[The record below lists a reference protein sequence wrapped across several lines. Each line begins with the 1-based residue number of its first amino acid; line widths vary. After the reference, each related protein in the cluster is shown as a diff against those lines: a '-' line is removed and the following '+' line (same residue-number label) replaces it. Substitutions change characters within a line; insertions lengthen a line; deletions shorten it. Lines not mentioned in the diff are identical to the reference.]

1 MANNDMEFENEGSAG
16 KFERF
21 LFLMIP
27 IIFTLVLLGVLLTLF
42 NMDFRANALQI
53 ANKIP
58 ILEKWVPNPAVDST
72 DDPQQQQQKQVA
84 SSESTIKELKAELA
98 QQEENL
104 KKLTE
109 EKTAQDTQVQALQQ
123 QIEDM
128 KTEAAEAAVV
138 STEETEDAYQK
149 QVTDLAKLYA
159 GMKASKAAPIME
171 NLTTEE
177 MVQIFSVMNNASK
190 TAILEKMDPK
200 KAADV
205 SIKLKETTTS
215 SDMAI
220 AALQSRL
227 KKEEGTP
234 TTTAATT
241 TNLDK
246 EKLNATFTSMTPSSA
261 ASLLGEMYKISP
273 DKVVTIMN
281 TISDSV
287 RSSIL
292 GEMTKKDSAQT
303 AKIVN
308 RLMGAK

>member
-1 MANNDMEFENEGSAG
+1 MANNDMEIENEESAG

-42 NMDFRANALQI
+42 NMDIRNNVLQV

-58 ILEKWVPNPAVDST
+58 VLEKWVPDPPGDPA
-72 DDPQQQQQKQVA
+72 DPNQQSEKQEA
-84 SSESTIKELKAELA
+84 SSEKTIKELKVQLA

-104 KKLTE
+104 KIVTD
-109 EKTAQDTQVQALQQ
+109 EKVAQEAKVKTLES
-123 QIEDM
+123 QIEKM
-128 KTEAAEAAVV
+128 KTEAEEV
-138 STEETEDAYQK
+138 SAEETEDPYQK

-177 MVQIFSVMNNASK
+177 MVQIFSVMNKASK
-190 TAILEKMDPK
+190 TAILEKMDPQ

-205 SIKLKETTTS
+205 TIKLKETTTS
-215 SDMAI
+215 SDMSI

-227 KKEEGTP
+227 KKEAGTP
-234 TTTAATT
+234 ATTTTS

-246 EKLNATFTSMTPSSA
+246 EKLNQTFSSMTPASA

-281 TISDSV
+281 TVSDSV

-292 GEMTKKDSAQT
+292 GEMTKNDSVQT

>member
-1 MANNDMEFENEGSAG
+1 MANNDMEIENEESAG

-42 NMDFRANALQI
+42 NMDIRNNVLQV

-58 ILEKWVPNPAVDST
+58 VLEKWVPDPPGDPVD
-72 DDPQQQQQKQVA
+72 PNQQSEKQEA
-84 SSESTIKELKAELA
+84 SSEKTIKELKAQLA

-104 KKLTE
+104 KIVTD
-109 EKTAQDTQVQALQQ
+109 EKVAQEAKVKALES
-123 QIEDM
+123 QIEKM
-128 KTEAAEAAVV
+128 KTEAEEV
-138 STEETEDAYQK
+138 SVEETEDPYQK

-177 MVQIFSVMNNASK
+177 MVQIFSVMNKASK
-190 TAILEKMDPK
+190 TAILEKMDPQ

-205 SIKLKETTTS
+205 TIKLKETTTS
-215 SDMAI
+215 SDMSI

-227 KKEEGTP
+227 KKEAGTP
-234 TTTAATT
+234 ATTTTS

-246 EKLNATFTSMTPSSA
+246 EKLNQTFSSMTPASA

-281 TISDSV
+281 TVSDSV

-292 GEMTKKDSAQT
+292 GEMTKNDSAQT

>member
-190 TAILEKMDPK
+190 TAILEKMNPK

-234 TTTAATT
+234 TTTATT

>member
-1 MANNDMEFENEGSAG
+1 MANNDMELENEGSAG

-42 NMDFRANALQI
+42 NMDIRNNVLEV

-58 ILEKWVPNPAVDST
+58 ILEKWVP
-72 DDPQQQQQKQVA
+72 DPPGDPSKPKEESKKQEV
-84 SSESTIKELKAELA
+84 SSATTIKELKAQLA

-104 KKLTE
+104 KKVTD
-109 EKTAQDTQVQALQQ
+109 EKTAQDTKVQALES
-123 QIEDM
+123 QIDGM
-128 KTEAAEAAVV
+128 KTEAAAAAEVNA
-138 STEETEDAYQK
+138 EETEDPYQK
-149 QVTDLAKLYA
+149 QVADLAKLYA

-177 MVQIFSVMNNASK
+177 MVQIFSVMNKASK
-190 TAILEKMDPK
+190 TAILEKMDPQ

-205 SIKLKETTTS
+205 TIKLKETTSS

-227 KKEEGTP
+227 KKEAGTAP
-234 TTTAATT
+234 TTKTS

-246 EKLNATFTSMTPSSA
+246 EKLNQTFSSMTPANA

-281 TISDSV
+281 TVSDSV

-292 GEMTKKDSAQT
+292 GEMTKNDSAQT

>member
-1 MANNDMEFENEGSAG
+1 MEFENEGSAG

-109 EKTAQDTQVQALQQ
+109 EKTTQDTQVQALQQ

-171 NLTTEE
+171 NLTQEE

-234 TTTAATT
+234 TGTATT

>member
-1 MANNDMEFENEGSAG
+1 MANNDMELENEESAG

-42 NMDFRANALQI
+42 NMDIRNNVLQV

-58 ILEKWVPNPAVDST
+58 VLEKWVPDPPGDPT
-72 DDPQQQQQKQVA
+72 DPEQQSKKQEV
-84 SSESTIKELKAELA
+84 SSETTIKELKAQLA

-104 KKLTE
+104 KKVTD
-109 EKTAQDTQVQALQQ
+109 EKVAQDAKVKALES
-123 QIEDM
+123 QIEEM
-128 KTEAAEAAVV
+128 KTEAEAVEV
-138 STEETEDAYQK
+138 SSEETEDSYQK

-177 MVQIFSVMNNASK
+177 MVQIFSVMNKASK
-190 TAILEKMDPK
+190 TAILEKMDPQ

-205 SIKLKETTTS
+205 TIKLKETATS

-227 KKEEGTP
+227 KKEADTP
-234 TTTAATT
+234 AATT
-241 TNLDK
+241 TSTNLDK
-246 EKLNATFTSMTPSSA
+246 EKLNQTFSSMTPANA

-273 DKVVTIMN
+273 DKVVTIMS
-281 TISDSV
+281 TVSDSV

-292 GEMTKKDSAQT
+292 GEMTKNDSAQT

>member
-1 MANNDMEFENEGSAG
+1 
-16 KFERF
+16 
-21 LFLMIP
+21 
-27 IIFTLVLLGVLLTLF
+27 
-42 NMDFRANALQI
+42 MD
-53 ANKIP
+53 
-58 ILEKWVPNPAVDST
+58 
-72 DDPQQQQQKQVA
+72 
-84 SSESTIKELKAELA
+84 
-98 QQEENL
+98 
-104 KKLTE
+104 
-109 EKTAQDTQVQALQQ
+109 EKTAQDTKVQALES
-123 QIEDM
+123 QIEGM
-128 KTEAAEAAVV
+128 KKEAAAAIEV
-138 STEETEDAYQK
+138 STDETEDPYQK
-149 QVTDLAKLYA
+149 QVADLAKLYA

-177 MVQIFSVMNNASK
+177 MVQIFSVMNKASK
-190 TAILEKMDPK
+190 TAILEKMDPQ

-205 SIKLKETTTS
+205 TIKLKETTSS

-227 KKEEGTP
+227 KKEAGTTQ
-234 TTTAATT
+234 TTKTS

-246 EKLNATFTSMTPSSA
+246 EKLNQTFSSMTPANA

-281 TISDSV
+281 TVSDSV

>member
-1 MANNDMEFENEGSAG
+1 MANNDMELENEGSAG

-42 NMDFRANALQI
+42 NMDIRNNVFQI

-58 ILEKWVPNPAVDST
+58 VLEKWVPDPPA
-72 DDPQQQQQKQVA
+72 DPSDPKQQSKKQEA
-84 SSESTIKELKAELA
+84 SSETTIKELKTKLV

-104 KKLTE
+104 KKVTD
-109 EKTAQDTQVQALQQ
+109 EKTAQDTKVQALES
-123 QIEDM
+123 QIEGM
-128 KTEAAEAAVV
+128 KTEAAATAEV
-138 STEETEDAYQK
+138 STDETEDPYQK
-149 QVTDLAKLYA
+149 QVADLAKLYA

-177 MVQIFSVMNNASK
+177 MVQIFSAMNKASK
-190 TAILEKMDPK
+190 TAILEKMDPQ

-205 SIKLKETTTS
+205 TIKLKETTSS

-227 KKEEGTP
+227 KKEAGTTQK
-234 TTTAATT
+234 TTTS

-246 EKLNATFTSMTPSSA
+246 EKLNQTFSSMTPANA

-281 TISDSV
+281 TVSDSV

-292 GEMTKKDSAQT
+292 GEMTKNDSAQT